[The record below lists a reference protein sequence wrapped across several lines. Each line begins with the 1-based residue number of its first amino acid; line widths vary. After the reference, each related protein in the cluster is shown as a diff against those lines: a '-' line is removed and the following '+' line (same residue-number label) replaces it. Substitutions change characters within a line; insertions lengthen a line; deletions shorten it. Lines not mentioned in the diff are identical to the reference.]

1 MRRAQIEAV
10 AQMPIFGPNGYGTTS
25 FPDGVAR
32 RPDPHGGSASTP
44 PSVALP
50 LQPGPRNLAA
60 GCQCSGEGCPSCELF
75 RSSPSLDR
83 SEPGRAAVDRRLREP
98 REWLHRGTDHLG
110 WTRQTVSL
118 DHEFGVLVSL
128 RVPESMSDLV
138 AQFRSARAEAARVND
153 IRELVAGNTM
163 RPKRVRGAMQAA
175 QPVTTKAVMENDPTS
190 GRLFRRGNDSAW
202 LCREAER
209 PSATA
214 TASVSVRTMVLP
226 HVASAPISSP
236 PALFHWT
243 NANAGRPEYRG
254 AR

>member
-1 MRRAQIEAV
+1 MRRAQIGAV

-32 RPDPHGGSASTP
+32 RPDPHGGSASSP

-50 LQPGPRNLAA
+50 LQPGPRNSAA

-118 DHEFGVLVSL
+118 YHEFSVLVSL
-128 RVPESMSDLV
+128 RVPESMSDIV
-138 AQFRSARAEAARVND
+138 ANAARAEAARVND